1 MVKIGVLTSS
11 RADFGVYLPLLRA
24 FQNDK
29 EISFEIIAFGTHLS
43 NLHGYTI
50 NEIEKSNFKV
60 KYKIR
65 SLISDDSENAVATSA
80 ALTSLKFSDFWE
92 NHKNEFDV
100 VLCLGDRY
108 EMFSAVISGIP
119 FGIKFAHFY
128 GGDYSEGAIDN
139 VYRDALTHCSDLH
152 FTSTQE
158 CASRVRKMVKN
169 SVSIDVVGILS
180 IEELENMKLL
190 TLDEFSKK
198 WNIDLKNPTILVSI
212 HPETIHPENN
222 LQFSQVVFE
231 TLEIVQKSHQLVITM
246 PNADTNGNMY
256 RRTFEKLNKN
266 YPNQIHVLENLGL
279 QSYFTCMKYA
289 KLMIGNT
296 SSGISEAA
304 SFNKYFINIGKRQE
318 GRIKG
323 LNVISVPFEKD
334 LIIYEIEKTIQLGDF
349 SGGNIYKK
357 EGALQLIIRKLKEFK
372 K

>member
-1 MVKIGVLTSS
+1 MVVS
-11 RADFGVYLPLLRA
+11 
-24 FQNDK
+24 
-29 EISFEIIAFGTHLS
+29 
-43 NLHGYTI
+43 
-50 NEIEKSNFKV
+50 
-60 KYKIR
+60 
-65 SLISDDSENAVATSA
+65 
-80 ALTSLKFSDFWE
+80 
-92 NHKNEFDV
+92 
-100 VLCLGDRY
+100 
-108 EMFSAVISGIP
+108 
-119 FGIKFAHFY
+119 
-128 GGDYSEGAIDN
+128 YSEGAIDN